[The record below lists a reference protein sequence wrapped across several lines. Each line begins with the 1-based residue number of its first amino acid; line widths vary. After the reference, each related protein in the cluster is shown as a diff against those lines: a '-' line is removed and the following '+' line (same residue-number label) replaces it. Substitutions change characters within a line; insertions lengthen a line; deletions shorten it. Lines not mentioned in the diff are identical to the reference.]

1 MKEKGRLLKDSFI
14 IGATG
19 LSLNLVGLWFNIYL
33 SGTLGTEGIG
43 LFQLIASAY
52 MLATTFATSG
62 INLSVTR
69 VVAEAL
75 SLPETRETATRRFRK
90 CLAVSAALGGFA
102 CLLLFVFSGVIARSV
117 LCRPETEMCFR
128 ILAFGLPFM
137 SAGSCLNGFFVAER
151 KAYKTAIA
159 NGAEEICKIVFAVLV
174 FALHPPTSLFSGCV

>member
-69 VVAEAL
+69 QKGQGQAA
-75 SLPETRETATRRFRK
+75 
-90 CLAVSAALGGFA
+90 SAP
-102 CLLLFVFSGVIARSV
+102 R
-117 LCRPETEMCFR
+117 T
-128 ILAFGLPFM
+128 
-137 SAGSCLNGFFVAER
+137 
-151 KAYKTAIA
+151 
-159 NGAEEICKIVFAVLV
+159 
-174 FALHPPTSLFSGCV
+174 